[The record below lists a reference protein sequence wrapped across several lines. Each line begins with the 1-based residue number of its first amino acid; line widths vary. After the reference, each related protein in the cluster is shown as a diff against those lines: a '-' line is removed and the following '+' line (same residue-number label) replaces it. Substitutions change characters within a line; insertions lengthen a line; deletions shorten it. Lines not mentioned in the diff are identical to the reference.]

1 MLVLAIMNNV
11 ARFLL
16 VTAAVFAWPVLAQSQ
31 SRAQGDLH
39 AAEDIG
45 IPGLRLLDTRHAD
58 QRLSLLGIRLGDGAQ
73 DVRLGETGRHLCA
86 APTGDPAVT
95 GAGPRSSGS
104 GRRRDP
110 NVYRVGGRNGEL
122 HKDGK

>member
-11 ARFLL
+11 ARLL
-16 VTAAVFAWPVLAQSQ
+16 FVAAACAWPVLAQSQ

-58 QRLSLLGIRLGDGAQ
+58 QRLSLLGIRLGYVEQ
-73 DVRLGETGRHLCA
+73 DVRLGETGKYFCGAL
-86 APTGDPAVT
+86 TSTQAVT
-95 GAGPRSSGS
+95 LPGPFSSAIPRFPIPTVSPLGFGYGFS
-104 GRRRDP
+104 SVSWR
-110 NVYRVGGRNGEL
+110 
-122 HKDGK
+122 